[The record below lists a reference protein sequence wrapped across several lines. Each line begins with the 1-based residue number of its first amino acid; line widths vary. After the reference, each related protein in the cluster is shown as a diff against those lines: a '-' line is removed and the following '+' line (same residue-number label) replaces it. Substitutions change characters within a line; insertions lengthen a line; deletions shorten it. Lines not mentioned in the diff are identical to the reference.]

1 MEQNHGGE
9 GAALGGILLEQH
21 SQQRGGW
28 SSPQQCAH
36 QHSHRG
42 VGVFARGDCERN
54 NNNNDDD
61 DDGDD
66 DDDNNGTVINS
77 SNGTYLLGPLPL
89 PPPKLS
95 DSHTSTVSGPWHAM
109 PDIHGG
115 TTCSS
120 PETRGRQKCQTK
132 RTNIELWTEV
142 DCSWCVATP
151 PCPVLLRRDEK
162 MLPRLDYSTN
172 PSPSLDLDR
181 TN

>member
-1 MEQNHGGE
+1 MWGSLAWLKFRLIRFLSKVIAKKPNWTHCPGRT
-9 GAALGGILLEQH
+9 I
-21 SQQRGGW
+21 
-28 SSPQQCAH
+28 
-36 QHSHRG
+36 
-42 VGVFARGDCERN
+42 GVFVNGDCERN

-61 DDGDD
+61 DDGD

-120 PETRGRQKCQTK
+120 PETRGRQNVRQSEPTPSCGRRWTVLGVWPPHPAQCCRDVTRRCYHAWTTALTRVLASTLTGQTN
-132 RTNIELWTEV
+132 R
-142 DCSWCVATP
+142 CH
-151 PCPVLLRRDEK
+151 
-162 MLPRLDYSTN
+162 
-172 PSPSLDLDR
+172 
-181 TN
+181 